1 MSIFAENTAVDFNKE
16 FETNLKTWNTKVA
29 VHAESEFYDLA
40 NFKKG
45 KTSLNDYEIEGL
57 GDISGKKLL
66 HLQCHFGQD
75 TLSLSR
81 FAAKCT
87 GVDISD
93 KAIAL
98 AQQLNDELKL
108 DAQFVCCNVLDTSK
122 YVSEQFD
129 IVFTSYGTIG
139 WLPDLKPWAKMI
151 SERLKPGGF
160 FYIVEF
166 HPIAWMFDY
175 TVSPPNMKYGYHQK
189 EAIYEEYEGTY
200 ADKSSKML
208 SKEYGWNH
216 SLGEVI
222 SSLSE
227 AGLHIKYLKEHDAS
241 PYDIF
246 PGLLKNDI
254 GMFELSN
261 KIYPLI
267 FELKAIKNSTV

>member
-1 MSIFAENTAVDFNKE
+1 MKIEKA
-16 FETNLKTWNTKVA
+16 FETNRETWNNRVSI
-29 VHAESEFYDLA
+29 HAASNFYDLE

-45 KTSLNDYEIEGL
+45 KSSLNAYEINAL
-57 GDISGKKLL
+57 GDLSGKSLL

-81 FAAKCT
+81 MGAKCT

-93 KAIAL
+93 KAIDL
-98 AQQLNDELKL
+98 AQRLNAELNL
-108 DAQFVCCNVLDTSK
+108 DAQFVCCNVLDTSTYISSK
-122 YVSEQFD
+122 FD

-139 WLPDLKPWAKMI
+139 WLPDLQPWAQMI

-175 TVSPPNMKYGYHQK
+175 TISPPQMRYGYHQK
-189 EAIYEEYEGTY
+189 EAIYEEYVGTY
-200 ADKSSKML
+200 ADRNSKVV

-216 SLGEVI
+216 SLGEI
-222 SSLSE
+222 ITELSK
-227 AGLHIKYLKEHDAS
+227 AGLTIEYLKEQDGS

-246 PGLLKNDI
+246 PGLEKNDE
-254 GMFELSN
+254 GLFELTS
-261 KIYPLI
+261 KLYPLI
-267 FELKAIKNSTV
+267 FEIKAIKNPT

>member
-1 MSIFAENTAVDFNKE
+1 MEFEKA
-16 FETNLKTWNTKVA
+16 FETNRNTWNKKVA
-29 VHAESEFYDLA
+29 IHAASHFYDLE

-45 KTSLNDYEIEGL
+45 KDSLNKYERDAL
-57 GDISGKKLL
+57 GNVSGKTLL

-75 TLSLSR
+75 TLCFGR
-81 FAAKCT
+81 MGAKCT

-93 KAIAL
+93 EGIKL
-98 AQQLNDELKL
+98 ANQLNAELKL
-108 DAQFVCCNVLDTSK
+108 DAEFVCCNVLDTSK
-122 YVSEQFD
+122 YVLEKFD

-175 TVSPPNMKYGYHQK
+175 TVSPPVMKYGYHQK

-200 ADKSSKML
+200 ADKTSKMV

-222 SSLSE
+222 TSLSE
-227 AGLHIKYLKEHDAS
+227 AGLRIEYLNEHDGS

-246 PGLLKNDI
+246 PGLVKNNE
-254 GMFELSN
+254 GMFEMVN
-261 KIYPLI
+261 KMYPLI
-267 FELKAIKNSTV
+267 FELKAFKNPSVI